1 MVLVCNDDNDVDVGE
16 DGDDDVGNDDDD
28 DDDILACAPSSK
40 GQSTVHEGQDFQ
52 SLSSPVQC
60 VQCADKQSQRTR
72 ADMLHKKLNIV
83 DGPFVGIWYIIET
96 RRQFSTTNHTQF
108 GVFWVVRGTGMPLG
122 FVTLSFHHIP
132 EV

>member
-1 MVLVCNDDNDVDVGE
+1 MLDVDV
-16 DGDDDVGNDDDD
+16 DVYD

-40 GQSTVHEGQDFQ
+40 GRSTVHEGQGFQ

-60 VQCADKQSQRTR
+60 AGKQSQRTR

>member
-1 MVLVCNDDNDVDVGE
+1 MLDVDV
-16 DGDDDVGNDDDD
+16 DVDVYD

-122 FVTLSFHHIP
+122 FVTLSFYIISQRSRP
-132 EV
+132 KGVKKGA

>member
-1 MVLVCNDDNDVDVGE
+1 MMIMMLMLMKMVMMMLVMMMMLMMIYLPVHH
-16 DGDDDVGNDDDD
+16 
-28 DDDILACAPSSK
+28 LPK
-40 GQSTVHEGQDFQ
+40 GGQLFTRVKAFKV
-52 SLSSPVQC
+52 SLLLCS

-96 RRQFSTTNHTQF
+96 RQQFSTTNHTQF